1 MDIFEWMKRNGHE
14 QVIFNFDKETGLR
27 TIIAIHDTTLG
38 QAFGGTRMVNYA
50 SMEDALLDALRL
62 SKAMTYKCAA
72 ADEDKGGA
80 KAVIWG
86 DPKKD
91 KNEAYLRAFGRF
103 VEILNGRFVTG
114 ADLNVTAM
122 DGSVMGRESRY
133 ILAKP
138 REEGSSGSTGP
149 ITAFGIYVG
158 LKACA
163 KFVWGDEQ
171 LQGKKIAVQ
180 GLGAVGEPL
189 LGYLREGRLE
199 VIATDVNE
207 ETLQRLQRQYGF
219 KAVKPDAIYEVEC
232 DIFCPCAMGGILN
245 DQTVPRLKCRLVAG
259 SANNQ
264 LEDEERHGRMLHE
277 RGILYAPDYIIN
289 AGGVI
294 QVIDEIQGYHP
305 ERMKMKTVRIFNR
318 LLSIFEMAER
328 EGILPLEAA
337 NRYAESR
344 IREIH
349 KVRRLYVPE

>member
-1 MDIFEWMKRNGHE
+1 MDIFELMKKDGHE
-14 QVIFNFDKETGLR
+14 QIIFNYDKETGLR
-27 TIIAIHDTTLG
+27 SIIAIHNSALG
-38 QAFGGTRMVNYA
+38 QTFGGTRMVNYA
-50 SMEDALLDALRL
+50 SMEDALRDAMRL
-62 SKAMTYKCAA
+62 SRSMTYKCAA

-86 DPKKD
+86 DPKKE
-91 KNEAYLRAFGRF
+91 KSEPLLRAFGRF
-103 VEILNGRFVTG
+103 IDILKGRFVTG

-138 REEGSSGSTGP
+138 KEEGSSGSTGP
-149 ITAFGIYVG
+149 ITAFGIYMG

-163 KFVWGDEQ
+163 RFLWKHES
-171 LQGKKIAVQ
+171 LQGKRIAVQ

-189 LGYLREGRLE
+189 LEYLKEGGLE
-199 VIATDVNE
+199 IIATDINE
-207 ETLQRLQRQYGF
+207 EAFQRLQSRYQF
-219 KAVKPDAIYEVEC
+219 KAVKPETIYGAEC
-232 DIFCPCAMGGILN
+232 DIFCPCALGSILN
-245 DQTVPRLKCRLVAG
+245 DRTIPKLKCKLVAG

-294 QVIDEIQGYHP
+294 QVIDEIQGYNP
-305 ERMKMKTVRIFNR
+305 ERVKMKTERIYDR
-318 LLSIFEMAER
+318 LLQIFEMAKK

-344 IREIH
+344 IREIY
-349 KVRRLYVPE
+349 KLKRLYVPK